1 MFYGESYNIKMLLD
15 AGVHYG
21 HKRSLWNPQMA
32 EYIYGVKNGT
42 HIIDLRQ
49 TVRLMDEA
57 LTALRQAAAQN
68 ERILFVSAKDQASDA
83 IASSALKCGQYYV
96 NSRWLGGMMTN
107 WSTVSASIKT
117 LRRYENILADKD
129 STFTKKE
136 KLMIQRKFNKLNRV
150 LGGIRNM
157 GAIPDVIFV
166 IGARE
171 SVNAIREA
179 TKLKKEVIS
188 IVDTNCDPRGIT
200 HVIPGNDDSR
210 KAIELY
216 CELASSA
223 ILMGMEDAMK
233 KSGKA
238 GKIDESTFVETEATE
253 SRDADLPLKRRPV
266 VVEKLNRKQRAGDR
280 ENSA

>member
-1 MFYGESYNIKMLLD
+1 VFYGESYNIKMLLD